1 MTSMPVPGVA
11 VVADAGQAA
20 AGAQPSAQA
29 VSRFEQQLHSPS
41 NVTLSYAGPS
51 ASGLGTHNALHSVM
65 NDVGRLSEEF
75 RVGTAAFDAP
85 GMEAEPMSVGRNPT
99 ADMARVAESFKH
111 TMSEMTHMTFTMVN
125 INLVTTAERMTGENV
140 RTLFQLS

>member
-1 MTSMPVPGVA
+1 MTITTVPSVA
-11 VVADAGQAA
+11 VVADAGEAA
-20 AGAQPSAQA
+20 AGAQPTAQA
-29 VSRFEQQLHSPS
+29 VSRFEQQLHSPATES
-41 NVTLSYAGPS
+41 LSYAVPS
-51 ASGLGTHNALHSVM
+51 TEASGTHGALHSVM
-65 NDVGRLSEEF
+65 NDVGRLSEEY

-99 ADMARVAESFKH
+99 ADMARVTESFKH

>member
-1 MTSMPVPGVA
+1 MIPMSVPSVA
-11 VVADAGQAA
+11 AVADAGESA
-20 AGAQPSAQA
+20 AGTQPTAQA

-41 NVTLSYAGPS
+41 MQTLSYAVPS
-51 ASGLGTHNALHSVM
+51 ADASGIHGTLHSVM
-65 NDVGRLSEEF
+65 NDVGRLSQDY
-75 RVGTAAFDAP
+75 RAGTAAFDAP
-85 GMEAEPMSVGRNPT
+85 GMEAEPMSFGRNPT
-99 ADMARVAESFKH
+99 VDMARATESFKQ